1 MILLVPLAMWLCTA
15 NCYLAFFKDGPQAFR
30 RSVLA
35 SAIFLFFFIGAGT
48 ELLSA
53 FNLINSYVVITA
65 WLLFNVALIFIS
77 ARLQGKHKLNLRSI
91 SRFWMQSG
99 KAFFRKLGVFTI
111 IILGSLALCTLIVAI
126 VATPNNL
133 DSLSYHLSRLG
144 YWVQNGNV
152 EHYASHIERAISFS
166 PFSEYVHL
174 HTYLLSGS
182 DRYFQL
188 AQWLSLAGILIC
200 VSLIVELFSASAVQ
214 LRIALVFAATLPI
227 VVLESM
233 TTQNDL
239 MVAFFVIATAFY
251 CFDFT
256 QNRKP
261 IAFLFLALAV
271 AIGIMTKGTFVFYAL
286 PFGFYLLV
294 FTLGRADLWKSL
306 ALLLAGTVVLVL
318 LLNAPFWYR
327 THQIFGSPVGTMSNG
342 NRNDIRRPADFIS
355 SLSKHTALH
364 LGFVSPGNRYNQFL
378 ESRLTDLHAAMDV
391 PLNRP
396 GSGMPFKMNKLN
408 FNEDFAHNFF
418 GMWLILLSIPLLF
431 FARLV
436 PHAKWYALA
445 AFCSYLIFCLF
456 IGYQTYGSRLHIPFF
471 VLAAPVMGLVYG
483 SVMRAVPGKILLTI
497 LWLFALPFALLS
509 VTHPLLSTRW
519 FFENVFPP
527 INNALNL
534 HIHVGPGNANL
545 MQESIIFSPPE
556 KIIWGDHL
564 AEIQN
569 LTSFI
574 ESRNPQKIGFDLKEA
589 SYDYAFQYSLRKE
602 GRIFEHV
609 AVRNPSK
616 VLENPAFKPD
626 LILAEVYEG
635 AAFDCHGQKYVLG
648 FHTLDKWVYI
658 PANNLK

>member
-15 NCYLAFFKDGPQAFR
+15 NCYLAFFKDWPQAFR

-35 SAIFLFFFIGAGT
+35 SAIFLFFFIGAST

-53 FNLINSYVVITA
+53 FNLINPYVVITA
-65 WLLFNVALIFIS
+65 WLLLNVALILIS
-77 ARLQGKHKLNLRSI
+77 ARLQSKYKLNLRSI
-91 SRFWMQSG
+91 SRYWIQSG
-99 KAFFRKLGVFTI
+99 KVFFRKLGAFTVT
-111 IILGSLALCTLIVAI
+111 ILGSLALFTLVVAI

-174 HTYLLSGS
+174 HTYLLSGG

-200 VSLIVELFSASAVQ
+200 VSLIVELFSASLVQ

-239 MVAFFVIATAFY
+239 MVAFFIVATAFY
-251 CFDFT
+251 CFDFS
-256 QNRKP
+256 QNRKF
-261 IAFLFLALAV
+261 IAFLFLSLAV
-271 AIGIMTKGTFVFYAL
+271 ALGIMTKGTFVFYAL
-286 PFGFYLLV
+286 PFGFYLLI
-294 FTLGRADLWKSL
+294 FTIGRADLWKSL
-306 ALLLAGTVVLVL
+306 ALLLAGTVMLVL

-327 THQIFGSPVGTMSNG
+327 THEIFGSPVGTMSNG
-342 NRNDIRRPADFIS
+342 NRNDIRVPADFVS
-355 SLSKHTALH
+355 SLSKHTMLH

-378 ESRLTDLHAAMDV
+378 ENGLVALHAAMGL
-391 PLNRP
+391 PLDKP
-396 GSGMPFKMNKLN
+396 GSGMLFKMNKLN

-431 FARLV
+431 FVKLA
-436 PHAKWYALA
+436 PNAKWYALA
-445 AFCSYLIFCLF
+445 AFCSYLVFCFF

-471 VLAAPVMGLVYG
+471 VLAAPVVGLVYG
-483 SVMRAVPGKILLTI
+483 SFLPTIMSKLMLTI

-509 VTHPLLSTRW
+509 VTHPLLSTKW
-519 FFENVFPP
+519 FFEKVFPP

-534 HIHVGPGNANL
+534 KIHVGPGNVNL

-556 KIIWGDHL
+556 KIVWGDHL
-564 AEIQN
+564 PEMQR
-569 LTSFI
+569 LTNFI
-574 ESRNPQKIGFDLKEA
+574 EAQNPQKIGFDLTEA

-609 AVRNPSK
+609 SVRNPSK
-616 VLENPAFKPD
+616 VLENMAFKPD
-626 LILAEVYEG
+626 IILAEVYEG
-635 AAFDCHGQKYVLG
+635 TAFECHGRKYMLG
-648 FHTLDKWVYI
+648 FHTLDKWVYV
-658 PANNLK
+658 PVK